1 MMFLILV
8 LAVSFQ
14 IPSATPME
22 QKFTIELLDTE
33 KFQIIILK
41 LVNSDLHHLTES
53 ISDHSD
59 YHTVRSMSGNK
70 KILDTEKQQP
80 Q

>member
-1 MMFLILV
+1 MFLILV
-8 LAVSFQ
+8 LAVYLQ

-22 QKFTIELLDTE
+22 QKFTIELLDKE
-33 KFQIIILK
+33 RFQIIILK
-41 LVNSDLHHLTES
+41 LINFDLHHLTDS

-59 YHTVRSMSGNK
+59 YHTVRPMSGNK
-70 KILDTEKQQP
+70 KILDTEQKQP